1 MPVQQKFY
9 VKLQTNAKFISFLT
23 MITPLMFNGIY
34 ISTEHHVNN
43 YINIISSSNTYLL
56 IRTINH

>member
-1 MPVQQKFY
+1 MPVQQKY
-9 VKLQTNAKFISFLT
+9 YLKLQTNAKFISFPT

-34 ISTEHHVNN
+34 ISTEHHANN

>member
-1 MPVQQKFY
+1 MHVQQKKY
-9 VKLQTNAKFISFLT
+9 VKLQTNTKCISFPT

-34 ISTEHHVNN
+34 STEQHVNN
-43 YINIISSSNTYLL
+43 YIYIISSSNTYLL